1 MVVEHRVRKLWG
13 DSVSL
18 RDYLI
23 RRAINER
30 QTLRVIYQGDYMDLT
45 PDDLKAKAFQMTKQ
59 TFRSKI
65 NGKPYN
71 LIDYRWKP
79 CGRVMNAEA

>member
-1 MVVEHRVRKLWG
+1 MIVEHSVKKLWG
-13 DSVSL
+13 GSVSL

-23 RRAINER
+23 RRAIDEG

-45 PDDLKAKAFQMTKQ
+45 PDDLKAKAYQTTKQ
-59 TFRSKI
+59 AFKSKI
-65 NGKPYN
+65 NGKTYN